1 MYSFWKSIV
10 LVLMILGWRAEAQAV
25 PVDLLKTVVS
35 ADVSCD
41 GAVDETAMLKAVQR
55 WSTEC
60 NIELSTIGER
70 PEEQIIRSLLDMDE
84 MPLSALRNSDVKEEI
99 TGLVEP
105 VLERWAFAKE
115 ELSASDKKSSGHAR
129 FTVPHPRH
137 SGRDG
142 ISAFE
147 LSLDL

>member
-84 MPLSALRNSDVKEEI
+84 MPLSALRIGCQRGNNG
-99 TGLVEP
+99 TC
-105 VLERWAFAKE
+105 
-115 ELSASDKKSSGHAR
+115 
-129 FTVPHPRH
+129 
-137 SGRDG
+137 
-142 ISAFE
+142 
-147 LSLDL
+147 